1 LRLNQKENYI
11 SVSLAVLSIL
21 VGSLLFLGIQR
32 FESEHELH
40 AQSLSQIQRHDKVVI
55 LNFDDGRKTQ
65 FTQAKPILDK
75 YGFKATF
82 NVVCDYLDNKK
93 GYMNWKDIETLQKEG
108 HDIASHSMSHAHLEK
123 LSKKGVSFEVA
134 QSKKCLEDHGIN
146 VTTFAYPFNE
156 GSSDKN
162 VINIVAKYYGFART
176 ASSPI
181 TFLNCDG
188 WKDQSNQKDCTTFTR
203 KGDPT
208 FANRYSIRG
217 WSHDASRQANSYSD
231 SQLLNTFI
239 KIVNSQTK
247 YNKDGIIY
255 AIPIVI
261 YHRAGDSAVVDY
273 NTDLDLFKKE
283 MKYLHDNNF
292 RVLTMKDLRFNET
305 SKDLYIK
312 EFTTPKIT
320 MVKAIPNATI
330 KATETTMV
338 KAIPNATIKAT
349 ETTMV
354 KAISNATIKATET
367 TMVKAISNSTAAE
380 VLIGTPKNI
389 TSIAS
394 KQSSGSP
401 PHNNATSIEMANKVI
416 DAAVAASQNAHETLT
431 NIPKNIT
438 SIASKQ
444 SSGSPLHNNATSIEM
459 ANKVIDAASIASLNA
474 RESRVDSG

>member
-1 LRLNQKENYI
+1 MKLNQKENYI

-21 VGSLLFLGIQR
+21 VCSLLFLGIQR

-123 LSKKGVSFEVA
+123 LSKKGVLFEVA

-156 GSSDKN
+156 GPSDKN
-162 VINIVAKYYGFART
+162 IINIVAKYYDFART

-305 SKDLYIK
+305 RKDLYIK
-312 EFTTPKIT
+312 DFTTPKIT
-320 MVKAIPNATI
+320 MVKAVPNPTI

-338 KAIPNATIKAT
+338 KAVPNP
-349 ETTMV
+349 
-354 KAISNATIKATET
+354 TIKATET

-380 VLIGTPKNI
+380 VLIGRPKNI
-389 TSIAS
+389 TSVAS

-401 PHNNATSIEMANKVI
+401 LHNNATSIEMANKVI
-416 DAAVAASQNAHETLT
+416 DAAVAASQNAHVTLT

-438 SIASKQ
+438 SVASKQ